1 MCTSDEGCLL
11 LLAQGGDGEES
22 GICAV
27 VRAAVACGHMLQN
40 RHREKQQRIQQRLDH
55 SHKDA
60 PPPHPRPPRDD
71 SRDGDVGS
79 HVSHVMS
86 KILDSVCRDS
96 SVLVH
101 SMMHDIVAGRG
112 GLLDDAFGK
121 VEEALV
127 QSCCVIED
135 IVREAERQVLASE
148 ADAAAA
154 AEAAAKQA
162 TTNAAC
168 PAPPVLKIL
177 ASEPPL
183 QTPPCDS
190 WFCCSLLPPRP
201 ASCSDSSP
209 AQSLFLL
216 MRTIAN
222 LCGCGVSGSSNNM
235 RKAVMQC
242 GAAPFLVASL
252 IPHACARVWK
262 GGGGVLTMQPMVGL
276 KEVTGEWS
284 GVVRQEAAGAL
295 ANLAFAPQARAALVK
310 ACILDVM
317 EDVGYW
323 TSVDGSLLE
332 SGSYANS
339 GGGGSGIN
347 TGARLLHETSA
358 FIERCASIVRSL
370 SQEDACRR
378 KIRSSSRLQEL
389 NALAPQQLHDYKFF
403 KARADGTECI
413 AWGEST
419 DV

>member
-1 MCTSDEGCLL
+1 
-11 LLAQGGDGEES
+11 
-22 GICAV
+22 
-27 VRAAVACGHMLQN
+27 
-40 RHREKQQRIQQRLDH
+40 
-55 SHKDA
+55 
-60 PPPHPRPPRDD
+60 
-71 SRDGDVGS
+71 
-79 HVSHVMS
+79 
-86 KILDSVCRDS
+86 
-96 SVLVH
+96 
-101 SMMHDIVAGRG
+101 
-112 GLLDDAFGK
+112 
-121 VEEALV
+121 
-127 QSCCVIED
+127 
-135 IVREAERQVLASE
+135 
-148 ADAAAA
+148 
-154 AEAAAKQA
+154 
-162 TTNAAC
+162 
-168 PAPPVLKIL
+168 
-177 ASEPPL
+177 
-183 QTPPCDS
+183 
-190 WFCCSLLPPRP
+190 
-201 ASCSDSSP
+201 
-209 AQSLFLL
+209 
-216 MRTIAN
+216 
-222 LCGCGVSGSSNNM
+222 M

-262 GGGGVLTMQPMVGL
+262 GGGGVLAMQPMVGL

-332 SGSYANS
+332 SGINANS
-339 GGGGSGIN
+339 GGGIN

-358 FIERCASIVRSL
+358 FIERCASIVRSM

-413 AWGEST
+413 VWGEST